1 MKSKTSVLCK
11 AVSIAS
17 VVVMA
22 ILCII
27 KDGFFK
33 QIEIVVTGLLTA
45 LLFLSLAVIIDRIEK
60 TKVEQKRINDS
71 IDALSEKINIMLGL
85 DKTSVAIENLKAETP
100 PIYADGTAPMITSEE
115 DLTWDCPDC
124 GYTELS
130 ANTVCTKC
138 GYDRNKN

>member
-100 PIYADGTAPMITSEE
+100 LIYTDGNAPMITSEE